1 MLKIRKVV
9 SSLAF
14 HIIGGIVCLLLV
26 YNLIVQTI
34 GYLQF
39 TESLTNE
46 YNDSAFRTAETAV
59 TLVDGNKI
67 EEYLRTNGDSDEY
80 RDRLN
85 RMDILCDKQNVTL
98 IYVIDVDTSDYG
110 RFVNI
115 YNSVNKS
122 SAYSRWDI
130 GYRRDTTNE
139 EYARVYKDIYENGL
153 QRGTVLRTKDLRG
166 KEPHITSLVPV
177 KDSNGDVQAIL
188 CVQRPMA
195 ELVTGRQKYLRS
207 VGITAVILTIIACI
221 SVADFLKRQF
231 VRPVSVII
239 GEAARFSKENNP
251 ADQMTLKN
259 ISNIKEIQALGAS
272 VEKMETDTLQYM
284 HNLMQVT
291 AERERIDTELSLAN
305 RIQANMLPNIFPP
318 FPDRTEFDIFAS
330 MTPAK
335 EVGGDFYDFF
345 LIDDDHLGLV
355 MADVSGKGVP
365 AALFMMMA
373 KILLYNYA
381 IMGGSPRE
389 VLERLNSTICKN
401 NDDSMFV
408 TVWFGI
414 YTISTGK
421 VVAANA
427 GHEYPLIKHGER
439 GFEILKDR
447 HGFVIGGMSGL
458 KYRDYE
464 FDLEPGDMLFLY
476 TDGVPE
482 ATDAD
487 GNMFGTQN
495 LLETLNRMSH
505 PSAMELLEAVR
516 ADVKHFVGDAPQ
528 FDDLTMLALKRT

>member
-1 MLKIRKVV
+1 MKNIRKVS

-14 HIIGGIVCLLLV
+14 RIIGAIICLLLI

-34 GYLQF
+34 GYFQF

-59 TLVDGNKI
+59 TLVNGDRI
-67 EEYLRTNGDSDEY
+67 EEYLQTNGDSYEY
-80 RDRLN
+80 RDRLS

-98 IYVIDVDTSDYG
+98 IYAIAVDTSDYG

-115 YNSVNKS
+115 FNSVNKNS
-122 SAYSRWDI
+122 SYSRWEI
-130 GYRRDTTNE
+130 GYQRDTTNA
-139 EYARVYKDIYENGL
+139 EYAQVYKDIYENGL

-177 KDSNGDVQAIL
+177 KDSKGNVRAIL
-188 CVQRPMA
+188 CAQRPMA

-207 VGITAVILTIIACI
+207 VGITAVVLSIIACF
-221 SVADFLKRQF
+221 SVAGFLKKQF
-231 VRPVSVII
+231 VGPVSVII
-239 GEAARFSKENNP
+239 KEATRFSKENTA
-251 ADQMTLKN
+251 ADQMTLKD
-259 ISNIKEIQALGAS
+259 ISNITEIQALGAS

-284 HNLMQVT
+284 QNLIQVT

-305 RIQANMLPNIFPP
+305 RIQANMLPNIFPA
-318 FPDRTEFDIFAS
+318 FPDRTEFDIYAS

-345 LIDDDHLGLV
+345 LIDEDHLGMV

-381 IMGGSPRE
+381 MMGGTPHE
-389 VLERLNSTICKN
+389 VLERLNGTICKN

-427 GHEYPLIKHGER
+427 GHEYPIIKHGDK
-439 GFEILKDR
+439 GFELLKDR

-482 ATDAD
+482 ATDAE
-487 GNMFGTQN
+487 GNMFGTGK
-495 LLETLNRMSH
+495 LLETLNRNSNC
-505 PSAMELLEAVR
+505 SAMELLKTVHK
-516 ADVKHFVGDAPQ
+516 DVERFVGDAPQ
-528 FDDLTMLALKRT
+528 FDDLTMLALKRS